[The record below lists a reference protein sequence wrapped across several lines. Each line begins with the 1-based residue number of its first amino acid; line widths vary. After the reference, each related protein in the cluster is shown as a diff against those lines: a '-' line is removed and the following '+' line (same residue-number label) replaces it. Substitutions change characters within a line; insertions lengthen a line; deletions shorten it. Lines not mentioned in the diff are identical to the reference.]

1 MSDGRHGQIS
11 LSLVLSVPRGLPRE
25 GSVFVGP
32 VTGEFVGVDID
43 AESDA
48 GLYPQE
54 AVADAQRLGEQ
65 VVGHVEEVGQL
76 ARAARRELVRGA
88 EGHGTGAADLTVDL
102 IAH

>member
-1 MSDGRHGQIS
+1 MIDGRHGQIS
-11 LSLVLSVPRGLPRE
+11 SFSCSFSSAGLTAG

-48 GLYPQE
+48 GLYPQHP
-54 AVADAQRLGEQ
+54 VADAQWLGEK

-76 ARAARRELVRGA
+76 ASAA
-88 EGHGTGAADLTVDL
+88 
-102 IAH
+102 